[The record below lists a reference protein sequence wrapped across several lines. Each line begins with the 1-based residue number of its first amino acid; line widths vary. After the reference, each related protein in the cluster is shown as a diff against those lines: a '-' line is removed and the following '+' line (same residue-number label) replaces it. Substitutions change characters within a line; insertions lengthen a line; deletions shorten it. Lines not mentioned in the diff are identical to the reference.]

1 MKRTLRD
8 QGQIKNEHGSG
19 TIMSVGL
26 ITVLVLSV
34 AALFRVIETRTA
46 ELSATLAAESAAIG
60 AADALHGFRTGHP
73 CEVAGQIATQNMAN
87 VVECRIVGFDAF
99 VRVRTKSLG
108 MVHFAS
114 ARAGLP

>member
-1 MKRTLRD
+1 MSQRRFDYEMKKD
-8 QGQIKNEHGSG
+8 QGSG
-19 TIMSVGL
+19 TIVSVGL
-26 ITVLVLSV
+26 ITVLVLAFIAVFRVVETQNVQQRLVSV
-34 AALFRVIETRTA
+34 A
-46 ELSATLAAESAAIG
+46 ESSAIG

-73 CEVAGQIATQNMAN
+73 CEVAGAIATQNMAN

-99 VRVRTKSLG
+99 VKVRTKSLG

>member
-1 MKRTLRD
+1 
-8 QGQIKNEHGSG
+8 
-19 TIMSVGL
+19 MSVGL
-26 ITVLVLSV
+26 ITILVLSV
-34 AALFRVIETRTA
+34 AALFRVTETSA
-46 ELSATLAAESAAIG
+46 ADLSSSLAAESAAIG

-73 CEVAGQIATQNMAN
+73 CEVAAQIATQNMAN
-87 VVECRIVGFDAF
+87 MVECRIVGFDAF